1 MHRCAAGDRREA
13 RSWRV
18 AVTAALLGAT
28 LPMAP
33 EARAADASEL
43 WPELS
48 AYVGLSEDTRLFL
61 DASYSRGKESDLKTL
76 ELSAYLD
83 VALAPML
90 RQELR
95 KEDWQR
101 ARYLWARVG
110 FSHIGKVSAGD
121 AQEPERRGVLAVYA
135 RAPLPQQFWLEGRLR
150 ADLRW
155 IGNDYSTRYRA
166 RLELSR
172 DYTLL
177 ERPLMSYANA
187 EVFYD
192 TGQGGINRTLTQ
204 IGTEV
209 TVDKAFRYELYLAW
223 QSDRLPVPES
233 LLALG
238 LVAKWYF

>member
-1 MHRCAAGDRREA
+1 MHRIAGSDGPEL
-13 RSWRV
+13 RSWRSV
-18 AVTAALLGAT
+18 VIAALLGAT

-33 EARAADASEL
+33 QARAADASEL

-48 AYVGLSEDTRLFL
+48 VYVGLNEDTRLFL
-61 DASYSRGKESDLKTL
+61 DASYARGKESDLRTL

-83 VALAPML
+83 VSLAPPL
-90 RQELR
+90 RPELH

-121 AQEPERRGVLAVYA
+121 VQEPERRGVLALYA
-135 RAPLPQQFWLEGRLR
+135 RAPLPQQFWMEGRLR
-150 ADLRW
+150 TDLRW

-172 DYTLL
+172 DYTWLD
-177 ERPLMSYANA
+177 RPLMTYANA
-187 EVFYD
+187 ELFYD
-192 TGQGGINRTLTQ
+192 TGYDGINRTLYQ
-204 IGTEV
+204 VGTEV
-209 TVDKAFRYELYLAW
+209 TVDQRFRYEIYLAW
-223 QSDRLPVPES
+223 QSDRLPVSES

>member
-1 MHRCAAGDRREA
+1 MLRGANCDRHGIDP
-13 RSWRV
+13 WRV
-18 AVTAALLGAT
+18 SAVAALLGGMLSLASQ
-28 LPMAP
+28 
-33 EARAADASEL
+33 ARAADASEL

-61 DASYSRGKESDLKTL
+61 DASYARGKESDLETL

-83 VALAPML
+83 VSLAPML
-90 RQELR
+90 RPELR
-95 KEDWQR
+95 QEDWQR

-110 FSHIGKVSAGD
+110 YSHIGKASAGET
-121 AQEPERRGVLAVYA
+121 QEPERRGVLAVYA
-135 RAPLPQQFWLEGRLR
+135 RAPLPEQFWLEGRLR

-172 DYTLL
+172 DYTWL
-177 ERPLMSYANA
+177 ERPLMSYANV
-187 EVFYD
+187 ELFYD
-192 TGQGGINRTLTQ
+192 TAQRGISRTLTQ

-209 TVDKAFRYELYLAW
+209 TVDKGFRYEIYLAW
-223 QSDRLPVPES
+223 QADRLPAPES

>member
-1 MHRCAAGDRREA
+1 MHRGAHREHHGAGP
-13 RSWRV
+13 WRV
-18 AVTAALLGAT
+18 AVVAALLGT
-28 LPMAP
+28 VLSTSPR
-33 EARAADASEL
+33 ARAADSSEL
-43 WPELS
+43 WPQLS

-61 DASYSRGKESDLKTL
+61 DSSYALGKESDLRTL

-83 VALAPML
+83 VALAPVLRREL
-90 RQELR
+90 RQ
-95 KEDWQR
+95 EDWQR

-110 FSHIGKVSAGD
+110 YSNIGKVSAGD
-121 AQEPERRGVLAVYA
+121 VQEPERRGVLSVYA
-135 RAPLPQQFWLEGRLR
+135 RAPLPEQVWLEGRLR

-172 DYTLL
+172 DYTWLG
-177 ERPLMSYANA
+177 RPLMSYVNA

-192 TGQGGINRTLTQ
+192 TGYDDISRTLYQ

-209 TVDKAFRYELYLAW
+209 TVDKGFRYELYLAW
-223 QSDRLPVPES
+223 QADRLPVPES

>member
-1 MHRCAAGDRREA
+1 MHRGAGVHFHELRPWRIVVVAAWLA
-13 RSWRV
+13 
-18 AVTAALLGAT
+18 AT
-28 LPMAP
+28 LPMAAY
-33 EARAADASEL
+33 ARAADATEL

-48 AYVGLSEDTRLFL
+48 AYVGLSKDTRLFL
-61 DASYSRGKESDLKTL
+61 DASYARGKESDLRTL

-90 RQELR
+90 RLELR

-101 ARYLWARVG
+101 ARYLWVRVG
-110 FSHIGKVSAGD
+110 YSHIGKVSAGD
-121 AQEPERRGVLAVYA
+121 AQEPERRGVLALYA
-135 RAPLPQQFWLEGRLR
+135 RAPLPLEFWLEGRLR
-150 ADLRW
+150 TDLRW

-166 RLELSR
+166 RVDLSR
-172 DYTLL
+172 DYRWL

-192 TGQGGINRTLTQ
+192 TGQSGFNRTLYQ

-209 TVDKAFRYELYLAW
+209 TVDKNFRYEVYLAW
-223 QSDRLPVPES
+223 QSDRLPAPES

>member
-1 MHRCAAGDRREA
+1 MHRGAGRHRHEL
-13 RSWRV
+13 RSWRIV
-18 AVTAALLGAT
+18 VIAALLGAA

-33 EARAADASEL
+33 QARAADASEL

-48 AYVGLSEDTRLFL
+48 AYVGLGEDTRLFF
-61 DASYSRGKESDLKTL
+61 DASYARGKESDLRTL
-76 ELSAYLD
+76 ELSAYVD
-83 VALAPML
+83 VSLVPPL
-90 RQELR
+90 RPELR
-95 KEDWQR
+95 KADWQR

-121 AQEPERRGVLAVYA
+121 AQEPERRGVLALYT

-155 IGNDYSTRYRA
+155 IGSEYSARYRA
-166 RLELSR
+166 RLDLSR
-172 DYTLL
+172 DYTWLD
-177 ERPLMSYANA
+177 RPLMSYANA

-192 TGQGGINRTLTQ
+192 TGYDGINRTLYQ
-204 IGTEV
+204 VGTEV
-209 TVDKAFRYELYLAW
+209 TVDKDFRYEIYLAW
-223 QSDRLPVPES
+223 QADRLPVSES

>member
-1 MHRCAAGDRREA
+1 MHRCAGGDRHKRC
-13 RSWRV
+13 SWRI
-18 AVTAALLGAT
+18 ALIAAWLAAT
-28 LPMAP
+28 LPLASD
-33 EARAADASEL
+33 ARAADASEF

-48 AYVGLSEDTRLFL
+48 AYIGLSEDTRLFL
-61 DASYSRGKESDLKTL
+61 DASYARGKESDLRTL

-90 RQELR
+90 RPELR

-110 FSHIGKVSAGD
+110 FSHIGKVSTSD
-121 AQEPERRGVLAVYA
+121 VQEPERRGVLALYA
-135 RAPLPQQFWLEGRLR
+135 RAPLPQQFWVEGRLR
-150 ADLRW
+150 TDLRW

-166 RLELSR
+166 RVDLSR
-172 DYTLL
+172 DYRWL

-187 EVFYD
+187 EVSFD
-192 TGQGGINRTLTQ
+192 TGLDGFSRTLYQ

-209 TVDKAFRYELYLAW
+209 TVYKNFRYEVYLAW
-223 QSDRLPVPES
+223 QSDRLPAPES